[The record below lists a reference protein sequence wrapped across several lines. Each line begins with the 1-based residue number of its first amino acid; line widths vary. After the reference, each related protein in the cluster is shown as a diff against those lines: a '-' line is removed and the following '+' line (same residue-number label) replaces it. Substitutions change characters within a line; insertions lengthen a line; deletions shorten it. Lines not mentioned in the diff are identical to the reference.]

1 MEQAK
6 LILAIALSF
15 LVFFLWETFFV
26 SKEAVKAP
34 KSAQHVAEVQKSAPS
49 VQKPTAEVVSPVPVV
64 PPVPP
69 SQPSRSITVD
79 TPLYR
84 VTLSESGAVFKSFTL
99 KKYKQTVAKDSPLQ
113 ELIPETVSGGSLQ
126 TRFASN
132 ALPGLDTARFVAGI
146 KADRVTVSQNPQ
158 SIAFTYGA
166 PNGVIVEKRFSFS
179 PSSYLINLTVTVING
194 SHQPLEDGIDVDLVR
209 PEPAGTSRY
218 GFEGPS
224 ALIGN
229 SLKQIS
235 IKDIAKKAT
244 YEGDIRWIAL
254 ESRYFMTSLVPAD
267 QDQGVMRLSVSGDHL
282 MRSEYACAG
291 KSLAPGAR
299 QQFAFH
305 VYFGPKSLK
314 ILSALN
320 IGLERAI
327 YFGWFDILAKPC
339 LWLMNFLYGFIP
351 NYGVAI
357 IILTI
362 ITKVILWPL
371 GNKSYKSMN
380 DMKKLAPLMSEIRE
394 KYKNDKQKMNQET
407 MALYKTYKVNPMGGC
422 LPMVVQIPVFFALY
436 RMLYEAIELRHAP
449 FFGWI
454 NDLSAPDRLF
464 HFNFAIPMMTPPYG
478 IPVLTIIMG
487 ATMFLQQKMSPAP
500 GGDPT
505 QAKLMMFM
513 PLLFTVIF
521 INFSSGLVLYWLVN
535 NVLSIAQQYYVQKK
549 FA

>member
-26 SKEAVKAP
+26 KKEAVKAP
-34 KSAQHVAEVQKSAPS
+34 QSAQHIAEVQKSAPS
-49 VQKPTAEVVSPVPVV
+49 VQKPAETVAPTPIIPAV
-64 PPVPP
+64 PPA
-69 SQPSRSITVD
+69 QPSRLIVVD

-84 VTLSESGAVFKSFTL
+84 VSISENGAVFKSFTL
-99 KKYKQTVAKDSPLQ
+99 KKYKQTVAKDSPAQ
-113 ELIPETVSGGSLQ
+113 ELIPETVTGGSLQ
-126 TRFASN
+126 TRFSAN
-132 ALPGLDTARFVAGI
+132 TVPGLDTARFVAGI
-146 KADRVTVSQNPQ
+146 KTDQMAITNGPK
-158 SIAFTYGA
+158 SIRFTYA
-166 PNGVIVEKRFSFS
+166 SPKGVIVEKRFSFS
-179 PSSYLINLTVTVING
+179 PDSYLIDMAVTVVNS
-194 SHQPLEDGIDVDLVR
+194 SHQDINDGLSIDLVR
-209 PEPAGTSRY
+209 PAPEETSRY

-235 IKDIAKKAT
+235 LKDIAKKGT
-244 YEGDIRWIAL
+244 YEGSIEWTAL
-254 ESRYFMTSLVPAD
+254 ESRYFMTSLIPKD
-267 QDQGVMRLSVSGDHL
+267 QDKGVMRLSETDDHL
-282 MRSEYACAG
+282 LRSEYVCTS
-291 KSLAPGAR
+291 KSLAPGAQ
-299 QQFAFH
+299 QQFTFQL
-305 VYFGPKSLK
+305 YFGPKSLK
-314 ILSALN
+314 ILSKLN

-327 YFGWFDILAKPC
+327 NFGWFDILAKPC

-362 ITKVILWPL
+362 ISKIILWPL

-380 DMKKLAPLMSEIRE
+380 DMKKLAPLMAEIRE

-464 HFNFAIPMMTPPYG
+464 HFNFSIPMMTPPYG

-535 NVLSIAQQYYVQKK
+535 NILSIAQQYYVQKQN
-549 FA
+549 A